1 MAYIDT
7 LQWGEIPELGEP
19 VRSWPVYAR
28 VGYHFSNDG
37 LTGPDDYEP
46 NIRPQLKL
54 KREDDELIIILSAII
69 KEL

>member
-1 MAYIDT
+1 MALIDA
-7 LQWGEIPELGEP
+7 LNWGEIPAYGEP
-19 VRSWPVYAR
+19 TRSWPVYGR

-37 LTGPDDYEP
+37 PTGPDDYEP
-46 NIRPQLKL
+46 NIRPALKL